1 MTRRVIAIAD
11 PKRRPVSDLIPDLPT
26 EYLEK

>member
-1 MTRRVIAIAD
+1 MTRRVIAVPD
-11 PKRRPVSDLIPDLPT
+11 PKRRPVSGLTPDLPA